1 MIDFVPDPIAFQI
14 GSIPIYWYGI
24 GYALGLAAV
33 VLVVTDQA
41 RRMGL
46 DTRIIGNGLL
56 VVAIA
61 ALIGGRLYHVID
73 QWHLYQD
80 DPIKIILPPYSGLG
94 AYGGLI
100 TGLIALVAV
109 RPASPPVVLALGG
122 RGGRGRVHHAGDRAL
137 GQLLQPGALR
147 AADEPAVGHRDR
159 LRPSGR
165 RVRLSARLGPERD
178 ARPAFHPLFLYESLS
193 GLARAR

>member
-1 MIDFVPDPIAFQI
+1 
-14 GSIPIYWYGI
+14 
-24 GYALGLAAV
+24 
-33 VLVVTDQA
+33 
-41 RRMGL
+41 MGL

-73 QWHLYQD
+73 QWALYQD

-100 TGLIALVAV
+100 TGHHRALAV
-109 RPASPPVVLALGG
+109 RPRYHQQSFWRWADAAAPGVFVMQAHRPLGE
-122 RGGRGRVHHAGDRAL
+122 
-137 GQLLQPGALR
+137 LLQPGALR
-147 AADEPAVGHRDR
+147 PADEPAVGHRDR

-165 RVRLSARLGPERD
+165 RVRVSA
-178 ARPAFHPLFLYESLS
+178 
-193 GLARAR
+193 GL